1 MFGSFSNGAYS
12 SFCDTKLEFYSLRT
26 QILMCKSTLTSS
38 CLTNFEDYNSKIYK
52 FWRIK
57 MIKHLPGLQKEWLHP
72 VLPTE

>member
-1 MFGSFSNGAYS
+1 MFGGFSNGEYS
-12 SFCDTKLEFYSLRT
+12 SFYDTKLGFYSLRV
-26 QILMCKSTLTSS
+26 QILMYKSSLTVLG
-38 CLTNFEDYNSKIYK
+38 LTNFEDYNSKIYK

>member
-1 MFGSFSNGAYS
+1 MFGGFSNGAYS

-26 QILMCKSTLTSS
+26 QILMCKSTLTNS

-57 MIKHLPGLQKEWLHP
+57 MIKHTLSSRQNEAGCL
-72 VLPTE
+72 T